1 MPRFILILIC
11 VLALNILSTRAAQA
25 EMPLPQGAV
34 SHTATVNS
42 IKLHYVEMGK
52 GPLVILLH
60 GWPQT
65 WLSWRHV
72 MQDLAKDYRVVAPDL
87 RGTGQSEKTADGY
100 DKKTIA
106 ADIKDLLAHL
116 GESSAIIAGHDM
128 GAKAA
133 YVMAH
138 LYPQSVSKLVLVD
151 CLLPGTENL
160 DTLRGGAWHYGF
172 HMAKDIPEMLTK
184 GREEEYITAQIRA
197 WSYMNDAIDEKTI
210 AEYARAYSAPGGMTA
225 GFNYYRALKDDV
237 ALAQTFTDKKLAMP
251 VLAITGQYSAGTKLA
266 DALAPQAPQLSRVII
281 ADSGHFVAEEQPTAF
296 IEAVRDFIAKN

>member
-42 IKLHYVEMGK
+42 IKMHYVEMGK

-116 GESSAIIAGHDM
+116 GESSAIIVGHDM
-128 GAKAA
+128 GGKAA

-160 DTLRGGAWHYGF
+160 DALRGGAWHYGF

-237 ALAQTFTDKKLAMP
+237 ALAQTFANKKLAMP

>member
-106 ADIKDLLAHL
+106 TDIKDLLAHL
-116 GESSAIIAGHDM
+116 GESSAIIVGHDM
-128 GAKAA
+128 GGKAA

-151 CLLPGTENL
+151 CLLSGTENL
-160 DTLRGGAWHYGF
+160 DALRGGAWHYGF

-197 WSYMNDAIDEKTI
+197 WSYMDDAIDAKTI

-237 ALAQTFTDKKLAMP
+237 ALAQTFANKKLAMP

>member
-72 MQDLAKDYRVVAPDL
+72 MQDLAKDYRIVAPDL

-116 GESSAIIAGHDM
+116 GESSAIIVGHDM
-128 GAKAA
+128 GGKAA

-160 DTLRGGAWHYGF
+160 DALRGGAWHYGF
-172 HMAKDIPEMLTK
+172 HMAKDMPEMLTK

-237 ALAQTFTDKKLAMP
+237 ALAQTFANKKLAMP